1 MKIVIAGAGDVGFHL
16 AQLLSI
22 ENQDITLLDTNQEVL
37 EYAGGHLDLITLKG
51 DATSFEVLKNAEVS
65 RADLFLA
72 VTTLE
77 NANLISG
84 ILAKKLGAKQTIVR
98 VNNPEY
104 LEAHNRLLFENLG
117 IDLLISPRQLS
128 VEEIYRLVKQCS
140 FTDVFEF
147 EEGKI
152 SVTGVTIDDKSP
164 LLGLRLN
171 ELPLFSKNVDIR
183 VLAILRSFETIIPRG
198 ETLFQKNDHVYFI
211 SKKEKIKDLQLL
223 IGKKEKTVKNIAI
236 LGGNAQGYLTAKKL
250 EQEYRVTIFE
260 KDKNRCKELNE
271 LLNDTLVIKT
281 EYSDFETLKE
291 EGLGK
296 CDVFLALTDNSE
308 TNIIACLTAKNFGVF
323 KTIAQ
328 VESKIYTHMSQ
339 DIGVDTLI
347 NKKLIAANN
356 IFRFVRKGS
365 VKAITSLHGVDA
377 EIIEFSLEKDL
388 HLLNKPLKDIPFPNH
403 AFIAGVIREEESY
416 LPNGDFELIKGD
428 KVIVFTLSDAIPALE
443 LLFL

>member
-1 MKIVIAGAGDVGFHL
+1 MKIIIAGAGDVGFHL

-22 ENQDITLLDTNQEVL
+22 ENQDIILIDTNQEVL
-37 EYAGGHLDLITLKG
+37 EYASGHLDLITLKG
-51 DATSFEVLKNAEVS
+51 DATSFEVLDNANVS
-65 RADLFLA
+65 KADLFLA

-77 NANLISG
+77 NSNLISCV
-84 ILAKKLGAKQTIVR
+84 LAKKLGAKQTIAR

-104 LEAHNRLLFENLG
+104 LNAVNREVFENLG
-117 IDLLISPRQLS
+117 VDLLISPRQLA

-152 SVTGVTIDDKSP
+152 SVTGVTIEEKSP

-171 ELPLFSKNVDIR
+171 ELPLFAKNTDIR
-183 VLAILRSFETIIPRG
+183 VLAILRSFETIIPNG
-198 ETLFQKNDHVYFI
+198 DTLFHKNDHVYFI
-211 SKKEKIKDLQLL
+211 TKKEKIKSLQNL
-223 IGKKEKTVKNIAI
+223 IGKKDKTIKNISI
-236 LGGNAQGYLTAKKL
+236 LGGNAQGYLTAKEL
-250 EQEYRVTIFE
+250 EKEYRVTIFE
-260 KDKNRCKELNE
+260 KDKSRCKELNE
-271 LLNDTLVIKT
+271 LLNNTLVVKT

-296 CDVFLALTDNSE
+296 SDVFIALTDNSE

-377 EIIEFSLEKDL
+377 EIIEFSLEKDTML
-388 HLLNKPLKDIPFPNH
+388 INKPLKKINFPKN
-403 AFIAGVIREEESY
+403 AFIAGVIREEESF

-428 KVIVFTLSDAIPALE
+428 KVIVFTLSDAIPELE
-443 LLFL
+443 LLFF